1 VVNFFIATATG
12 AVNAGPFSPSA
23 FSATMLTVPVPATIS
38 LGQGVASVQVVNTD
52 QGFAQSNVVI
62 AQLFGSPAS
71 GFPNLTEINGV
82 GLAATS
88 TDPNF
93 ATDNV
98 ETVVSLGSVVTLNGN
113 GFDTAGGVAID
124 LFCACPGGKVGPFFL
139 NPGNPGLHPASLSF
153 TLPSAGANAPSVGPG
168 SFVVS
173 NKGSTG
179 AFSQKSGAVSVP
191 IGQKI
196 SVASVIQTGT
206 VIAVKGTG
214 FSVLTVINFFNQQG
228 VITANLGG
236 LKSNGTPKIP
246 ITVLSPAQFTFT
258 RPSGALP
265 GPAYVQALNPPFVPF
280 TGSGNAPGGAFTLK

>member
-1 VVNFFIATATG
+1 VVNFFVATATG
-12 AVNAGPFSPSA
+12 AVNLGPFSPSA
-23 FSATMLTVPVPATIS
+23 FNTTLLTVPLPATIS

-52 QGFAQSNVVI
+52 RGFAQSNVAI
-62 AQLFGSPAS
+62 AQLFGSPAL
-71 GFPNLTEINGV
+71 GFPNLTGINGV

-88 TDPNF
+88 TNPNF

-98 ETVVSLGSVVTLNGN
+98 ETVVPPGSVVTLNGN
-113 GFDTAGGVAID
+113 GFDTAGGVAVD

-153 TLPSAGANAPSVGPG
+153 ALPSAGSNAPSPGPG

-179 AFSQKSGAVSVP
+179 AFSQKSNAVSVP

-196 SVASVIQTGT
+196 SVALVSQAGT
-206 VIAVKGTG
+206 VITVNGTG

-246 ITVLSPAQFTFT
+246 ISVLSPGRFTFT
-258 RPSGALP
+258 RPSGALT
-265 GPAYVQALNPPFVPF
+265 GPAFVQALNPPFVPF
-280 TGSGNAPGGAFTLK
+280 TSSGNAPGGAFTLK